1 MLFKFDLQTNYS
13 GLTDITSEVAE
24 AVAESGVYEG
34 ICVVFCPHTTA
45 SIMIK
50 GDSDV
55 KSNTSET
62 VIIAGGKLLLG
73 KHQRIYFCEN
83 SELESRQF
91 FVKIV

>member
-1 MLFKFDLQTNYS
+1 MLFKFDLQTACS
-13 GLTDITSEVAE
+13 GLTDITAEVAE

-45 SIMIK
+45 SIMLK
-50 GDSDV
+50 ADSDI
-55 KSNTSET
+55 KANNSET

-73 KHQRIYFCEN
+73 KHQKIYFCERN
-83 SELESRQF
+83 ESENRQF

>member
-1 MLFKFDLQTNYS
+1 MLFKFDLQTNCS
-13 GLTDITSEVAE
+13 GLTDITSEVTE

-55 KSNTSET
+55 KANTSET
-62 VIIAGGKLLLG
+62 VIISGGKLLLG